1 MYFLNYVVIYLKKQV
16 PPKSHST
23 DEKIYN
29 RCKIMYSK
37 EAYTEKAS
45 HTTYLNIFLNSLKA
59 GEYKAGLQFIS
70 LAILSILLSFSS
82 WVLKYTFLILITIM
96 VIFLDTW
103 IPKRPKFNQIE

>member
-29 RCKIMYSK
+29 RCKTMYSK

-45 HTTYLNIFLNSLKA
+45 HTSLFKYFL
-59 GEYKAGLQFIS
+59 
-70 LAILSILLSFSS
+70 
-82 WVLKYTFLILITIM
+82 
-96 VIFLDTW
+96 
-103 IPKRPKFNQIE
+103 KFFESRTV